1 MVIVITSYPEAAGD
15 DGLMPTFAH
24 SLEVRTQAVRM
35 LRTGC
40 SNAEIARAL
49 GVPKGTIGYWKHLDQ
64 RPPGPRPPG
73 PRRSRCPRCTPD
85 EAPLDRRA
93 YSYLLGLYLGDGWI
107 SAGAA
112 MREKGVY
119 VLSIACADAWPGLM
133 DECEAAIRTLMPH
146 NSVQRVQRPGMHEV
160 KAYSKHWIC
169 LFPQHGPGRKHE
181 RAIVL
186 EAWQRAVVDEF
197 PREFV
202 RGLIHSDGCRVE
214 NVAVRGGDGGGGG
227 DGDRCGGGGKV
238 RYRYSRYHFTNESS
252 HIRDLFTGALDGL
265 GVEWRYN
272 RYNCISIARRASVK
286 RLDAFVGPKY

>member
-1 MVIVITSYPEAAGD
+1 MVIVLTPCAEAAGD
-15 DGLMPTFAH
+15 DGLMPVFAH
-24 SLEVRTQAVRM
+24 SLEIRTQAVRM
-35 LRTGC
+35 LRKGC
-40 SNAEIARAL
+40 SNAEVARTL
-49 GVPKGTIGYWKHLDQ
+49 GIPKGTIGYWKHLDR
-64 RPPGPRPPG
+64 RPPGPRSQE
-73 PRRSRCPRCTPD
+73 PRRPHCPRCTPD
-85 EAPLDRRA
+85 ETPLDRRA

-112 MREKGVY
+112 MRKKGVY

-160 KAYSKHWIC
+160 KAYSKHWTC

-186 EAWQRAVVDEF
+186 EPWQREIVDEF
-197 PREFV
+197 PREFI
-202 RGLIHSDGCRVE
+202 RGLIHSDGCRVD
-214 NVAVRGGDGGGGG
+214 NVAVRTKDGSTA
-227 DGDRCGGGGKV
+227 
-238 RYRYSRYHFTNESS
+238 RYHYSRYHFTNESS

-272 RYNCISIARRASVK
+272 RHNCISIARRESVK